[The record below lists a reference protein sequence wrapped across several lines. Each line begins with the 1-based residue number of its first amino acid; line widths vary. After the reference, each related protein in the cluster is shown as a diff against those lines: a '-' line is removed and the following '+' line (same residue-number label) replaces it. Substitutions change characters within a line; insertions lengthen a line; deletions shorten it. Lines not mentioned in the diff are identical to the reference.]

1 MGRII
6 ALALSA
12 VIMSSAVD
20 ARADGLAPL
29 PPLDVSGWYLRGN
42 IDDDA
47 QQASEGQT
55 YLQPNF
61 LADLASGAA
70 AVWVAVRRRAG
81 VAAASPAART
91 AEVKAR
97 LDGLGVARF
106 DDSESRE

>member
-1 MGRII
+1 MRQGARTKGTNMGRII

-70 AVWVAVRRRAG
+70 R
-81 VAAASPAART
+81 PARYSMSD
-91 AEVKAR
+91 ER
-97 LDGLGVARF
+97 
-106 DDSESRE
+106 